1 MHPRKIH
8 LLRICNFLT
17 QKNILCWEKG
27 WGEAVLEQWSIFQAY
42 IISKYCRKITGVA
55 VLCCYMFGD
64 YWEVCKLI
72 YSYLVGW
79 DIKGRIFSSIIH
91 LFKGSTEK
99 ILPLNHLVHNQHWGN
114 LHLSRNLRGGTTLLS
129 LGRVSS
135 FISACLDSS
144 AQWVAP
150 FPPCWSLY
158 KPPLLW
164 LFPQI
169 TATCLMLEPQ
179 LPVV

>member
-42 IISKYCRKITGVA
+42 VISKYCRKIIGVA

-79 DIKGRIFSSIIH
+79 NIKGRIFSIMIH

-99 ILPLNHLVHNQHWGN
+99 ILPLNHLVHNQYWGN
-114 LHLSRNLRGGTTLLS
+114 LHWSGNLRGGNTLLS
-129 LGRVSS
+129 LGSVSS
-135 FISACLDSS
+135 FIPACPDSS
-144 AQWVAP
+144 TQWVTS
-150 FPPCWSLY
+150 FLPCRSLH
-158 KPPLLW
+158 KPLLMW
-164 LFPQI
+164 QRI
-169 TATCLMLEPQ
+169 TATCFMHEPQ
-179 LPVV
+179 LPFV